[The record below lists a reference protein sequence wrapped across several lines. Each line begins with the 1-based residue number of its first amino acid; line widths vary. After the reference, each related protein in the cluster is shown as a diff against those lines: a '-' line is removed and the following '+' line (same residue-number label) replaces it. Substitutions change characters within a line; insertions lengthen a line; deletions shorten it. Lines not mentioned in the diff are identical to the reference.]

1 MLLKVCAGFAKP
13 TPIQAQ
19 CWPVILQGHD
29 MVGVAETGSGKTLG
43 FLLPAVKHALDSAG
57 PEATREHYPRIM
69 CLSPTRELAMQIQ
82 DVAKEVG
89 KHCGLTALCCYGGSP
104 KWKQKQALDKGV
116 DIVIGTPGRTKDLL
130 VNDRVL
136 KLSRVSAMI
145 LDEADRMLDLGF
157 EEDVRTIIGATPAA
171 TRQTLMFSATWP
183 REVRE
188 LSTKYFRSPVR
199 VTVGSDDLT
208 ANSRVQQIVEVVEE
222 RDRDGMLLKLLRKY
236 HNRRNRVLVFGLYKK
251 ECARMEI
258 MLNRAGWPA
267 QVRCHW

>member
-1 MLLKVCAGFAKP
+1 
-13 TPIQAQ
+13 
-19 CWPVILQGHD
+19 
-29 MVGVAETGSGKTLG
+29 
-43 FLLPAVKHALDSAG
+43 
-57 PEATREHYPRIM
+57 
-69 CLSPTRELAMQIQ
+69 
-82 DVAKEVG
+82 
-89 KHCGLTALCCYGGSP
+89 
-104 KWKQKQALDKGV
+104 
-116 DIVIGTPGRTKDLL
+116 
-130 VNDRVL
+130 
-136 KLSRVSAMI
+136 MI

-188 LSTKYFRSPVR
+188 LATKYFRSPVR

-208 ANSRVQQIVEVVEE
+208 VNTRVQQIVEVVEE

-258 MLNRAGWPA
+258 MLNRAGWQA